1 MSEKEQ
7 QAVVLHNKSLAKRV
21 LKNMHEITAIKLVK
35 YEKGIKA
42 TTFFNVMLKK
52 KSFNA
57 MAHYGYRKKILRQN
71 EVMMGAQ
78 TIYKIKFKV
87 MS

>member
-1 MSEKEQ
+1 
-7 QAVVLHNKSLAKRV
+7 
-21 LKNMHEITAIKLVK
+21 MHEITAVKLVK

-42 TTFFNVMLKK
+42 QTYMNVMLKK

-57 MAHYGYRKKILRQN
+57 MAHYGFRKKMLRVN
-71 EVMMGAQ
+71 ETALVARISQ
-78 TIYKIKFKV
+78 KTKFNV